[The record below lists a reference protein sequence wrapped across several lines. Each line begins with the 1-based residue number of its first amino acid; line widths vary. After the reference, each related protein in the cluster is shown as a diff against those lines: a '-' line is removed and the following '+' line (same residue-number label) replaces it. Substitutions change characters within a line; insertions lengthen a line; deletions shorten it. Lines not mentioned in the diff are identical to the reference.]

1 MSKVA
6 QNGGSFYQPASLEL
20 PFPLL
25 LLFQVSLRLN
35 SPLLASR
42 RDVQESSPSERA
54 GILLAIEKVTKFAP
68 EDRSESP
75 FLPY

>member
-20 PFPLL
+20 PFPL